1 MATVEV
7 TETTLRELPSDFTIP
22 IRNDHLNQT
31 GSCDELLQAMSRLLA
46 NEAPV
51 SDSIEVKL
59 DLQRIERINSTGLN
73 RLIGMSR
80 KARNSGVRLV
90 LLNVQDSVR
99 EIFVLTRL
107 ERMFELRGATL
118 GS

>member
-1 MATVEV
+1 MATVEAR
-7 TETTLRELPSDFTIP
+7 ETSLQETRSDFTI
-22 IRNDHLNQT
+22 RLRHDQLNQT
-31 GSCDELLQAMSRLLA
+31 DCEEVLEEMARLL
-46 NEAPV
+46 EE
-51 SDSIEVKL
+51 DSFLPDAFEVKL

-73 RLIGMSR
+73 KLIGMSR

-99 EIFVLTRL
+99 DIFVLTRL
-107 ERMFELRGATL
+107 ERMFELRGASL